1 MINLKRESAEAFD
14 VLSNPVWIF
23 SPATLKILQANR
35 AAQSWL
41 GHDAEA
47 LARMTIADIR
57 LRSEH
62 ERLKEAIRNFKGIAG
77 DAGVWTIVKRSGD
90 RVAAS
95 FHWHRVMLD
104 GIEAIAAS
112 VRDVTQEIKIS
123 SESSELKEQVAA
135 LRKEITLSRE
145 HLAMLFD
152 ALPEKMLVLTPNDY
166 RIVAATDAYAQSVMQ
181 KRQSLVGRRVFDIFP
196 DDPADSE
203 ATGAVNLAVS
213 LKRAETL
220 GVTDVMPVQRYPIRR
235 SGGEFEERFWL
246 PRNKPILDENGVVVF
261 IVHRV
266 EDVTSVLKSGR
277 NLDGIDADRD
287 LLFREMSVTLAAL
300 QRQEARILTAEK
312 LMDMG
317 TWELR
322 LGDGALSWSG
332 KVFDIYGVRQD
343 RRRTKFADYVAL
355 VHPDDRQTMLAKYGE
370 FIQKELPHLEFQ
382 HRMIR
387 PDGGVV
393 HVRGVGVRQRVE
405 DQDLVIGVVQDIT
418 RFVEID
424 QKLAKATRLQ
434 AMAGEIAKLGSW
446 SFDLKENSIEW
457 SAETA
462 AIHEKPVGFSPSVE
476 QGIEFYVPEHR
487 ERIRKAV
494 SLCVENGA
502 PFDEILQIVTA
513 KGKKIWV
520 RAIGEAVRAD
530 DGSVVALQGAFQ
542 DISDLIAA
550 RDAASA
556 LSIKLTQTLDH
567 ISDAFILL
575 DDNWNFDFLNE
586 KAEQLLMR
594 DRRSLLSKN
603 VWQEFPEAVGSKFEL
618 NYRFAVDHAETVQF
632 QEFFDPLGKWF
643 DVSAYPTPD
652 GLAVYFRDITIQRAN
667 DEQLRLLEAAVARQ
681 TDILMIT
688 EAEPIDGPSGPKIIY
703 VNDAF
708 ERRTGYA
715 REEVLGRTPRILQG
729 PNTQRSELDRIRRSL
744 ERWEPV
750 RGELINYTKSGEEFW
765 LELDIVPVA
774 DPTGWFTHWVAV
786 ERDVTERRRAEK
798 ALRDTEERFRLLAR
812 ATNDVVWDW
821 NLETDELWWNDN
833 LRTVFGRSPEDVS
846 RTSSAWSE
854 FIHPEDKDRILG
866 DVARFISGSESFW
879 KDEYRFLHSD
889 GRTLTVIDRAFTIRD
904 AQGRATRM
912 LGSMIDISQHRE
924 TEDRLRQAQKLE
936 AVGQLTGGIAHDF
949 NNLLTVILGNSEFL
963 REELTDKPQLKQ
975 LAEMTLTAAA
985 RGAELTSRLLA
996 FSRQQA
1002 LSPKVIDLG
1011 VVVRNMETLL
1021 RRTLPESVVIVFPEV
1036 VGPLRAEVDP
1046 GQLETAILNL
1056 AINAR
1061 DAMPRGGHITIEV
1074 MNAILDDE
1082 YGARERD
1089 VEPGHYVMVA
1099 VSDTGTG
1106 MPPEIID
1113 RVFEPFFTTKEVGRG
1128 SGLGL
1133 SMVYGFVKQ
1142 SGGHIKVYS
1151 EVGVG
1156 STFKLY
1162 FPRVDAP
1169 AQDMES
1175 ESRSKRVPRGRET
1188 ILVVEDDPLVR
1199 KHVVS
1204 SLKNLGYDVLEAENG
1219 ADALAQIE
1227 KNEMIDLIFTD
1238 VVMPGQMGGR
1248 DLAEAAK
1255 KRRPDLKVLFTSGY
1269 TENSIVHNGRLDS
1282 GVELLS
1288 KPYRRDQLATKVRK
1302 VLDS

>member
-1 MINLKRESAEAFD
+1 MINLKIEAAEAFD
-14 VLSNPVWIF
+14 ALSHPVWIF
-23 SPATLKILQANR
+23 SPVSLRILCSNR

-41 GHDAEA
+41 GYDAET

-57 LRSEH
+57 PQSEH
-62 ERLKEAIRNFKGIAG
+62 ERLKEAIRSFKGVSG
-77 DAGVWTIVKRSGD
+77 DAGLWTIVKRSGS
-90 RVAAS
+90 RAAAS
-95 FHWHRVMLD
+95 FYWHRVMLD
-104 GIEAIAAS
+104 GAEAIAAS
-112 VRDVTQEIKIS
+112 IRDVTQEIQVNLKS
-123 SESSELKEQVAA
+123 SQLKEQVAA
-135 LRKEITLSRE
+135 LQKEVDLSQE
-145 HLAMLFD
+145 NLAILFD
-152 ALPEKMLVLTPNDY
+152 ALPEKMLVLTPYDY
-166 RIVAATDAYAQSVMQ
+166 RVVAVTDAYAKSVMRD
-181 KRQSLVGRRVFDIFP
+181 RQALLGLKIFDLFP
-196 DDPADSE
+196 DDPSDPE
-203 ATGAVNLAVS
+203 ATGVRDLAAS
-213 LKRAETL
+213 LRRAETL
-220 GVTDVMPVQRYPIRR
+220 RVTDVMPLQRYPIERAD
-235 SGGEFEERFWL
+235 GKFEERFWL
-246 PRNKPILDENGVVVF
+246 PRNKPILDHAGAVVF
-261 IVHRV
+261 LVHRV
-266 EDVTSVLKSGR
+266 EDITDALKSTQ
-277 NLDGIDADRD
+277 NSANSDTDQETLI
-287 LLFREMSVTLAAL
+287 REMRTTLDAL
-300 QRQEARILTAEK
+300 QQQKTRIVTAEK
-312 LMDMG
+312 LLDIG
-317 TWELR
+317 AWELG
-322 LGDGALSWSG
+322 LKDNALSWSER
-332 KVFDIYGVRQD
+332 VFEIYGVPKD
-343 RRRTKFADYVAL
+343 RRAPDFDGYVAL
-355 VHPDDRQTMLAKYGE
+355 VHPDDRQGMLDAYND
-370 FIQKELPHLEFQ
+370 FIEKNLPHLEFQ
-382 HRMIR
+382 HRIVR
-387 PDGGVV
+387 PTGGIA
-393 HVRGVGVRQRVE
+393 HVRGVGTRHRTE
-405 DQDLVIGVVQDIT
+405 DHELVIGVVQDIS
-418 RFVEID
+418 RFIEID
-424 QKLAKATRLQ
+424 QKLAKVTRLQ
-434 AMAGEIAKLGSW
+434 TMAGEIAKLGSW
-446 SFDLKENSIEW
+446 SLDLREKSLEW

-462 AIHEKPVGFSPSVE
+462 TIHETPVGFSPTVE

-494 SLCVENGA
+494 NLCAETGVS
-502 PFDEILQIVTA
+502 FDEILQIVTA
-513 KGKKIWV
+513 KGKRVWV
-520 RAIGEAVRAD
+520 RAIGEAVLAD
-530 DGSVVALQGAFQ
+530 DGSIVAVQGAFQ

-550 RDAASA
+550 QDAANA
-556 LSIKLTQTLDH
+556 LSAKLLQTLDH

-603 VWQEFPEAVGSKFEL
+603 VWQEFPEAVGSKFEE
-618 NYRFAVDHAETVQF
+618 NYRFAVDRAETVRF

-667 DEQLRLLEAAVARQ
+667 DEQLRLLETAVARQ

-708 ERRTGYA
+708 ERRTGFA
-715 REEVLGRTPRILQG
+715 REEILGRTPRILQG

-750 RGELINYTKSGEEFW
+750 RAELINYTKSGEEFW

-774 DPTGWFTHWVAV
+774 DSTGWYTHWVAV
-786 ERDVTERRRAEK
+786 ERDVTERRHAEK

-833 LRTVFGRSPEDVS
+833 LRAVFGRDPEDVS
-846 RTSSAWSE
+846 RTSFSWSE
-854 FIHPEDKDRILG
+854 FIHPEDK
-866 DVARFISGSESFW
+866 ARVLDDIAGFISGSESYW
-879 KDEYRFLHSD
+879 KSEYRYMHSD
-889 GRTLTVIDRAFTIRD
+889 GRTLTVIDRAFIIRD

-912 LGSMIDISQHRE
+912 LGSMIDISKHRE

-963 REELTDKPQLKQ
+963 REELIDKPQLKQ

-996 FSRQQA
+996 FSRQQT
-1002 LSPKVIDLG
+1002 LSPKVVDLG
-1011 VVVRNMETLL
+1011 VVVRSMETLL
-1021 RRTLPESVVIVFPEV
+1021 RRTLPESVAISFRES

-1061 DAMPRGGHITIEV
+1061 DAMPNGGHISIEV
-1074 MNAILDDE
+1074 MNVLLDEE
-1082 YGARERD
+1082 YVSRERD
-1089 VEPGHYVMVA
+1089 VEPGHYVVVA

-1106 MPPEIID
+1106 MTPEIVD

-1151 EVGVG
+1151 EVGEG

-1169 AQDMES
+1169 AQS
-1175 ESRSKRVPRGRET
+1175 TASASRSNRVPRGQET

-1204 SLKNLGYDVLEAENG
+1204 SLRSLGYSVLEAENG
-1219 ADALAQIE
+1219 VGALAQID
-1227 KNEMIDLIFTD
+1227 KNRMIDLIFTD
-1238 VVMPGQMGGR
+1238 VVMPGQIGGR
-1248 DLAEAAK
+1248 DIAEAAK
-1255 KRRPDLKVLFTSGY
+1255 NLRPDLKILFTSGY
-1269 TENSIVHNGRLDS
+1269 SENSIGHNGRLDP
-1282 GVELLS
+1282 GIELLS